1 MVIRNV
7 LWVTLPKKFRDGFGP
22 FSQTELEKKIMK
34 ICKFLAIGTIWGQE
48 PGPVVDFGTESEL
61 GQRTRERHLD
71 QNGFLIPRGLFK
83 SDVDLLDE
91 ENVSLDEIA
100 RGRGRNDGELGEKGK
115 QRVEEKV
122 IISKKNLKFEKFD
135 RPKPHNY
142 LTFYYI
148 VSLCL

>member
-1 MVIRNV
+1 
-7 LWVTLPKKFRDGFGP
+7 
-22 FSQTELEKKIMK
+22 MK

-122 IISKKNLKFEKFD
+122 LIIIIKKSQIQKFN
-135 RPKPHNY
+135 RPKRRYY
-142 LTFYYI
+142 LNFILYRLL
-148 VSLCL
+148 VSLNDCSKLTIDHFDPIDAAGLTRLANKP

>member
-1 MVIRNV
+1 
-7 LWVTLPKKFRDGFGP
+7 
-22 FSQTELEKKIMK
+22 MK

-48 PGPVVDFGTESEL
+48 QGPVVDFGTESEL

-122 IISKKNLKFEKFD
+122 LLMNIKND
-135 RPKPHNY
+135 NY
-142 LTFYYI
+142 
-148 VSLCL
+148 

>member
-1 MVIRNV
+1 
-7 LWVTLPKKFRDGFGP
+7 
-22 FSQTELEKKIMK
+22 MK
-34 ICKFLAIGTIWGQE
+34 ICKFLAIGTIFGQE

-122 IISKKNLKFEKFD
+122 IIIKKNLKFQKFD
-135 RPKPHNY
+135 RPKPHHY
-142 LTFYYI
+142 LNFILYRVL
-148 VSLCL
+148 VSLNQCPKLTIDHFDPIDAAGLTRLANKP